1 MKSLFQKSLVTTA
14 LVTASLALAG
24 NAMAA
29 NVHAKARGRLPHK
42 QLMSMA
48 RQFLVYPNHFSIAAP
63 ASRSGARDDVA
74 ARSPYSYPHRSGQNF
89 AAGQRIDVRQL
100 IAATLGGF
108 PPQYARIVQNAIRA
122 SGFHR
127 SSGSSDRSG
136 SVRRRPV
143 VQPVARPV
151 AAAGGAGYCGN
162 EYIDES
168 PMVRASMIWDLENV
182 MTIGRWTKTPSRCRR
197 A

>member
-29 NVHAKARGRLPHK
+29 NVHAKARATTAQTAHVNGAAIPL
-42 QLMSMA
+42 
-48 RQFLVYPNHFSIAAP
+48 YPNHFSIAAP
-63 ASRSGARDDVA
+63 ASRSGAQNDVA

-89 AAGQRIDVRQL
+89 AAGQHIDVRQL

-122 SGFHR
+122 SEYHR
-127 SSGSSDRSG
+127 SSGSSRSSG
-136 SVRRRPV
+136 SYDAGPSSSPSPNRRR
-143 VQPVARPV
+143 R
-151 AAAGGAGYCGN
+151 
-162 EYIDES
+162 
-168 PMVRASMIWDLENV
+168 RR
-182 MTIGRWTKTPSRCRR
+182 GRILRE
-197 A
+197 